1 MSRWRKKRP
10 TDFFLKRLK
19 KIDISIDEVPRLPVG
34 LQSNHYK
41 HDRSSVSACRWSW
54 SSHRSKRQELR
65 YALWLLRSW
74 ARADIRITIL
84 TSFFDNTHVQE
95 NRTSYWSSS
104 YTQFQCDVL
113 DARSNEKASRR
124 SQRSESEEQRWSSS
138 EISKIMQHAI
148 QPATHKR
155 LDRSDHHHS
164 LQNVNVTIDSSS
176 IQHRNWWR
184 WKNTLKEKKSLDTL
198 DAELRI
204 NRISKKCMIK

>member
-1 MSRWRKKRP
+1 MSRWRKKGP
-10 TDFFLKRLK
+10 TDFFMKRLK
-19 KIDISIDEVPRLPVG
+19 KIDISIDEVPRLPLG

-41 HDRSSVSACRWSW
+41 HDKSSVSACRWSW
-54 SSHRSKRQELR
+54 SSHRSKRRELR

-124 SQRSESEEQRWSSS
+124 SQRSESEEQRWTVIRDLENYGTRETAFDAQTTRSQRSPSSPS
-138 EISKIMQHAI
+138 ERQCY
-148 QPATHKR
+148 
-155 LDRSDHHHS
+155 DRFQFHTTPK
-164 LQNVNVTIDSSS
+164 LMTMEYI
-176 IQHRNWWR
+176 
-184 WKNTLKEKKSLDTL
+184 L
-198 DAELRI
+198 
-204 NRISKKCMIK
+204 